1 MGWGLLSV
9 SCDLLCASFF
19 RLNADVSRSFT
30 MKAMSMI
37 LFAVSSLCI
46 FCVESTLEFEFAGA
60 AKLSVHSLLA
70 AGGRYKRQDTQEKC
84 TSKDR
89 ELHRDVV
96 NAWCNPND
104 LNEPAGQHYLK
115 VFVECN
121 RINGTTRVSLC
132 SRDEN
137 QQFCDLNRDVSTL
150 LHAVRENCP
159 RQMEYSRYQ
168 CTNSCIISMAERPH
182 VPLIPTSNCHFSL
195 VHTQPSWMSATFPK
209 KEVPAGFE

>member
-1 MGWGLLSV
+1 
-9 SCDLLCASFF
+9 
-19 RLNADVSRSFT
+19 
-30 MKAMSMI
+30 MI

-84 TSKDR
+84 TSEDR

-115 VFVECN
+115 VFAECN

-132 SRDEN
+132 IAE
-137 QQFCDLNRDVSTL
+137 
-150 LHAVRENCP
+150 
-159 RQMEYSRYQ
+159 MK
-168 CTNSCIISMAERPH
+168 ISSF
-182 VPLIPTSNCHFSL
+182 VI
-195 VHTQPSWMSATFPK
+195 
-209 KEVPAGFE
+209 